1 MKKKKRTVEALKWS
15 FTTAVANNHC
25 RFSPFLSFFFQKT
38 STSQKKKKRKAH
50 ERMHLFELMVSDT
63 ELHTVSLY
71 IFHKTQKCR
80 SASTLYFGLGL
91 VKKQQK
97 NTHTHKKKKKTMGL
111 IAFFPFAAVGIYHY
125 GFFFFCSLSHNNKKK
140 RKENNSKQ
148 WQTQQERH
156 LGFPHVCASYISGNK
171 GLRLRKHASK
181 TRLRIMHLA
190 SFASA

>member
-91 VKKQQK
+91 VKEQQQK
-97 NTHTHKKKKKTMGL
+97 KKHTHTQ
-111 IAFFPFAAVGIYHY
+111 
-125 GFFFFCSLSHNNKKK
+125 KKK
-140 RKENNSKQ
+140 RPWDLLLFSRLLLLVFIIMVSFVFFFVALVIITKKKERKTTASSGRRSRRD
-148 WQTQQERH
+148 TQASPMSAHPTYRAIRD
-156 LGFPHVCASYISGNK
+156 LGCGSMPAKHVYV
-171 GLRLRKHASK
+171 
-181 TRLRIMHLA
+181 
-190 SFASA
+190 